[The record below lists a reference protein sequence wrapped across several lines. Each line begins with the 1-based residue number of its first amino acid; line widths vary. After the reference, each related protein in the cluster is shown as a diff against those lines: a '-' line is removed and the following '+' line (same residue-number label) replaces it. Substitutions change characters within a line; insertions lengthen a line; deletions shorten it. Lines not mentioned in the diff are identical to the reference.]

1 MTRFAF
7 VLTLL
12 ASAVA
17 VACPVCGAASSNE
30 REYQVMTLI
39 MSALPLL
46 TMGGI
51 VGFIAYRAKQ
61 ADKAEPKPPP
71 AP

>member
-1 MTRFAF
+1 MPRFAF
-7 VLTLL
+7 VLALL
-12 ASAVA
+12 ASAAA
-17 VACPVCGAASSNE
+17 VACPVCGAASTNE

-61 ADKAEPKPPP
+61 ADRAEQRPP